1 MNEKYKKYLQ
11 MSTYFVL
18 SFVLMFSLI
27 QVYTYFF
34 LTEVQIDVSSVD
46 NIAYLKGQPTPYTG
60 KYKVFYP
67 GTHTRQETGF
77 FTNGKR
83 NGEFLTYHPNGEVN
97 VKVNYIDGKKDGVFT
112 ISNIDG
118 VVINKINY
126 VNGKRE

>member
-1 MNEKYKKYLQ
+1 MNEQYKRYLKFGA
-11 MSTYFVL
+11 YFAIG
-18 SFVLMFSLI
+18 FIIMFAFI
-27 QVYTYFF
+27 KVYTYFF

-67 GTHTRQETGF
+67 GTHTKQETGF

-83 NGEFLTYHPNGEVN
+83 NGEFLTYHSNGNINVQVKYVN
-97 VKVNYIDGKKDGVFT
+97 GAKDGMFT

-126 VNGKRE
+126 VL